1 MSESLAR
8 HRRIRIVV
16 NPSARSGRGPR
27 LLRDLAATLPSAA
40 PLEWVVSRSAT
51 HLRDL
56 VAEAESAG
64 PGDYEAVAV
73 AGGDGSVRNA
83 LAALSSGNRIPLGVV
98 PIGSGNDFAHDLG
111 IPRDPVQA
119 LTLLTEGVPRRVDVG
134 RIGSAGA
141 RYCCV
146 ASVGLDE
153 VALDVVH
160 NSGLPRCKALNVV
173 AALWALFT
181 YRPRPLRI
189 TWEGGSFEDEVMFA
203 AVTNTRGYGGGFVI
217 SPGAR
222 VTDGALDLCIVAR
235 SGRLSLLS
243 TFTHIL
249 RGTHAGLP
257 RVTLAQSPWVTIEDL
272 RGGAQAAL
280 DGEMPDSAT
289 PLRLECEAGG
299 LEVILPRR
307 AELTDEVASA
317 PVRLLPAAARN
328 EEAA

>member
-1 MSESLAR
+1 MTHALAKR
-8 HRRIRIVV
+8 RRIRIVV

-27 LLRDLAATLPSAA
+27 LLRDLAATPAPA
-40 PLEWVVSRSAT
+40 PLEWVVSRSAA

-64 PGDYEAVAV
+64 PGEYEAVAV

-83 LAALSSGNRIPLGVV
+83 LAALGRGNRVPLGLL

-111 IPRDPVQA
+111 IPRDPVSA
-119 LTLLTEGVPRRVDVG
+119 LRLLTEGAPSPVDVG
-134 RIGSAGA
+134 RVGAAGT

-160 NSGLPRCKALNVV
+160 NSGLPRCKALNVA

-189 TWEGGSFEDEVMFA
+189 TWQGGSFEDEVMFA
-203 AVTNTRGYGGGFVI
+203 AVTNTRGYGGGFLI
-217 SPGAR
+217 SPGAS

-243 TFTHIL
+243 KFGHIL

-272 RGGAQAAL
+272 TGGAQAAL
-280 DGEMPDSAT
+280 DGELPDSAT
-289 PLRLECEAGG
+289 PLRVECETGG
-299 LEVILPRR
+299 LQVILPRR
-307 AELTDEVASA
+307 GQRGQELANP
-317 PVRLLPAAARN
+317 PVPLLPAPPRD

>member
-1 MSESLAR
+1 MTHALAR

-40 PLEWVVSRSAT
+40 PLEWVVSRSAA

-56 VAEAESAG
+56 VAEADSAG
-64 PGDYEAVAV
+64 PGEYEAVAV

-83 LAALSSGNRIPLGVV
+83 LAALSRGNRIPLGVL

-111 IPRDPVQA
+111 IPRDPVSA
-119 LTLLTEGVPRRVDVG
+119 LTLLTEGIPRPVDVG
-134 RIGSAGA
+134 RVGAAGT

-160 NSGLPRCKALNVV
+160 NSGLPRCKALNVA

-189 TWEGGSFEDEVMFA
+189 TWQGGSFEDDVMFA
-203 AVTNTRGYGGGFVI
+203 AVTNTRGYGGGFLI
-217 SPGAR
+217 SPGAS

-243 TFTHIL
+243 KFAHIL

-257 RVTLAQSPWVTIEDL
+257 RVTIAQSPWVTIEDL
-272 RGGAQAAL
+272 SCETLAAL
-280 DGEMPDSAT
+280 DGELPDSAT
-289 PLRLECEAGG
+289 PLRVECEAGG
-299 LEVILPRR
+299 LQVILPRR
-307 AELTDEVASA
+307 AGRPEELANA
-317 PVRLLPAAARN
+317 PLPLLPAAPRD

>member
-1 MSESLAR
+1 MTNTLAR
-8 HRRIRIVV
+8 RRRIRIVV

-27 LLRDLAATLPSAA
+27 LLHALAATLPSPA
-40 PLEWVVSRSAT
+40 PLEWVVSRSAA

-64 PGDYEAVAV
+64 PGEYEAIAV

-83 LAALSSGNRIPLGVV
+83 LAALGRGNQLPLGVV

-111 IPRDPVQA
+111 IPRDPASA
-119 LTLLTEGVPRRVDVG
+119 LRLLTEGVPRPVDVG
-134 RIGSAGA
+134 RLGAAGA

-160 NSGLPRCKALNVV
+160 NSGLPRCKALNVA

-189 TWEGGSFEDEVMFA
+189 TWQGGSFEDEVMFA
-203 AVTNTRGYGGGFVI
+203 AVTNTRGYGGGFLI
-217 SPGAR
+217 SPGAS

-243 TFTHIL
+243 KFARIL

-272 RGGAQAAL
+272 RGGALAAL
-280 DGEMPDSAT
+280 DGELPDSTT
-289 PLRLECEAGG
+289 PMRVECEAGG
-299 LEVILPRR
+299 LQVILPRR
-307 AELTDEVASA
+307 TERPEVLADAPAS
-317 PVRLLPAAARN
+317 LLPAAPRD